1 MKELDADDV
10 VRMVLEKQET
20 CSMRDISEFKEKYE
34 KEHPDTYVCIY
45 RDNVEYVKQAYR
57 TEFYWD
63 EKRGVFIKQESI
75 ICPCCGVKHYKYPDT
90 AKFNI
95 IFQQQV

>member
-20 CSMRDISEFKEKYE
+20 CTMRDISEFKSKYE

-63 EKRGVFIKQESI
+63 EEKGYFIKQESI
-75 ICPCCGVKHYKYPDT
+75 VCPCCGDVHHKYPNTD
-90 AKFNI
+90 KFNKI
-95 IFQQQV
+95 EKS